1 MIRKIFKTGHSVAI
15 TLSKNFLKDLGLKVG
30 DTVRMETNSDNS
42 GLIIRRGK
50 KDSQLSLELKVRPK
64 L

>member
-1 MIRKIFKTGHSVAI
+1 MSTAPTTASYLKGHRKS
-15 TLSKNFLKDLGLKVG
+15 GLKVG
-30 DTVRMETNSDNS
+30 DTVRMETNSDKS

-50 KDSQLSLELKVRPK
+50 KDNQLSLELKVRPK